1 MNKELALPPGY
12 RLRLASESD
21 SNLLFELFCSSR
33 AELAFLPLPK
43 AQLEQLLRQQYEWQ
57 QEGYSSQYPDAVN
70 WIIGTQSGVVGK
82 IALHQSVGLV
92 HIIDFII
99 APDWRNQG
107 IGSTVLGAL
116 KKYVASN
123 SCVLR
128 LSVDRQNFHAKR
140 LYLREGFIV
149 NQTSETHEQ
158 LLWSAINQ

>member
-12 RLRLASESD
+12 RLRLARESD
-21 SNLLFELFCSSR
+21 SNFLFELFCSSR
-33 AELAFLPLPK
+33 AELALLPLPR

-57 QEGYSSQYPDAVN
+57 QQGYSNQYPDAVN
-70 WIIGTQSGVVGK
+70 WIIETQSGAVGK

-99 APDWRNQG
+99 APDWRNRG
-107 IGSTVLGAL
+107 VGSTVLGAL
-116 KKYVASN
+116 KKYVTSN
-123 SCVLR
+123 SGVLR

-149 NQTSETHEQ
+149 NQASETHEQ
-158 LLWSAINQ
+158 LFWSEIDR

>member
-1 MNKELALPPGY
+1 MKNEFILPSGIS
-12 RLRLASESD
+12 LRLAN
-21 SNLLFELFCSSR
+21 SNDGHFLFTLFCSAR
-33 AELAFLPLPK
+33 TEFAFLPLPK

-57 QEGYSSQYPDAVN
+57 QQGYASQHPDSN
-70 WIIGTQSGVVGK
+70 DWIIESPAGPVGK
-82 IALHQSVGLV
+82 VMLFQSSSLL